1 MEIVAPM
8 LADDKESIVPSTK
21 PKITPERIVK
31 RVATGINTKTHNMYT
46 VEKMTLVKWGYE
58 K

>member
-1 MEIVAPM
+1 MAPV
-8 LADDKESIVPSTK
+8 LPDDKESIVPSTK

-31 RVATGINTKTHNMYT
+31 RVATGINTNTHNMYP

-58 K
+58 R

>member
-1 MEIVAPM
+1 MVAPM

-31 RVATGINTKTHNMYT
+31 RVATGINTNTHNMYT

-58 K
+58 R